1 MPSSVW
7 NVSRATSKV
16 HEFSLTFID
25 ILSDIGGFDDPVNQ
39 RCGNSD
45 LAGDPFAT
53 ANYCKNNFNDYIH
66 AFVTLFELTVVNQW
80 HIITRGYVAVTN
92 EGAFVY
98 FLSFHMIQVRV

>member
-1 MPSSVW
+1 MI
-7 NVSRATSKV
+7 
-16 HEFSLTFID
+16 HL
-25 ILSDIGGFDDPVNQ
+25 DIGGFDDPTNQ
-39 RCGNSD
+39 RCGNAD
-45 LAGDPFAT
+45 LAGDPFAV

-98 FLSFHMIQVRV
+98 FISFHMIQVIINLRVFKSVQSTIEN